1 MAREDR
7 SGEFTGVLG
16 FFICI
21 CTLLVLLRCY
31 CKLVIVKNFA
41 ADDYFS
47 VLTLVSFL
55 VFCTSALLGIQNGT
69 GKRRYLIPD
78 EKYPVGMKW
87 WWTCEP
93 TYVATNFFLK
103 CSIGIFLLRI
113 AVDRTHRIILWT
125 ALIVIQLYSVYFFFI
140 FTFQCWPVSFFW
152 EQFRGGKGQCIPSNV
167 VVNSFYGYSA
177 LSCATDW
184 TFSIVPIFIVHKL
197 QMNKKKKM
205 TVAVVLAF
213 CAIGSTAT
221 VVRIPFINGLNDIPD
236 FLYSTIDVAIW
247 STCETGI
254 GLATSAAAT
263 LRPLLRQVFGDM
275 STHDSTSRK
284 HSRMWNS
291 GHPSRSGY
299 REHASR
305 NTENDI
311 QLSSH
316 DSKHHNHTVHVVGG
330 DGSSP
335 SGSTI
340 ELNKEWEQDKDSGPT
355 DAGAAGHKG
364 IMRTV
369 KITQM

>member
-55 VFCTSALLGIQNGT
+55 VFCTLALLGIHNGT
-69 GKRRYLIPD
+69 GKRRYLISD
-78 EKYPVGMKW
+78 EKYPLGMKNQW
-87 WWTCEP
+87 WWSCEP
-93 TYVATNFFLK
+93 TYVVTNIFLK
-103 CSIGIFLLRI
+103 FSISIFLLRI
-113 AVDRTHRIILWT
+113 AVERTHRMVLWV
-125 ALIVIQLYSVYFFFI
+125 ALIVIQVYSVYFFFV

-152 EQFRGGKGQCIPSNV
+152 EQFRGSKGHCLPSKL

-177 LSCATDW
+177 VSCATDW
-184 TFSIVPIFIVHKL
+184 IFSIVPIFIVHKL
-197 QMNKKKKM
+197 QMNTKKKI

-221 VVRIPFINGLNDIPD
+221 IVRIPFIEGLNDKPD

-299 REHASR
+299 REHASQ
-305 NTENDI
+305 NGKNDI
-311 QLSSH
+311 QLSDH
-316 DSKHHNHTVHVVGG
+316 DSKNHDVHIVCEG
-330 DGSSP
+330 GSSP

-340 ELNKEWEQDKDSGPT
+340 GLNKDWGQDKDSWPADT
-355 DAGAAGHKG
+355 GASGHKG
-364 IMRTV
+364 IMKTV
-369 KITQM
+369 QITQL

>member
-1 MAREDR
+1 MPREDR

-31 CKLVIVKNFA
+31 CKLVLVKNFA

-47 VLTLVSFL
+47 VLTLAAFL
-55 VFCTSALLGIQNGT
+55 VYCSSALLGVHNGT

-78 EKYPVGMKW
+78 EKYPIGMKW

-93 TYVATNFFLK
+93 TYVVTNIFLK
-103 CSIGIFLLRI
+103 MSIGIFLLRI
-113 AVDRTHRIILWT
+113 ARDRTHRMILWI
-125 ALIVIQLYSVYFFFI
+125 ALIAIQVYSVYFFFV

-152 EQFRGGKGQCIPSNV
+152 EQFRGGKGHCIPSRF

-177 LSCATDW
+177 LSCVTDW
-184 TFSIVPIFIVHKL
+184 TFSIVPIFIVHNL
-197 QMNKKKKM
+197 QMDKRKKM
-205 TVAVVLAF
+205 TVVVVLAC

-236 FLYSTIDVAIW
+236 FLYTTTDVAIW
-247 STCETGI
+247 STVETGI

-263 LRPLLRQVFGDM
+263 LRPLLRQVFGEI
-275 STHDSTSRK
+275 STHDSASRK

-291 GHPSRSGY
+291 AHPSRSGY
-299 REHASR
+299 LEQGSQQGG
-305 NTENDI
+305 NDI
-311 QLSSH
+311 QLSNH
-316 DSKHHNHTVHVVGG
+316 DSKHHTVHVTSGNA
-330 DGSSP
+330 SP

-340 ELNKEWEQDKDSGPT
+340 ELNMEWEQDKYNGT
-355 DAGAAGHKG
+355 ADAAAAGHNG
-364 IMRTV
+364 IMRNV